1 MVPQA
6 RLKQN
11 RVVEQLR
18 IALEHHQSGRLKE
31 AEQIYRGIL
40 EANPQQADAV
50 HLLGMIE
57 HANGRHES
65 AVDLIRKAISINP
78 NEPHYHSNLGTVLQ
92 AQGKL
97 DEALACFD
105 QALALKPDLAE
116 VHSNFGNILLTQGK
130 LDEAVTCQERA
141 LAFKPD
147 CAEAY
152 FNLGNVRKAQG
163 NLDQAVA
170 CYQRALALKPVLVA
184 AETNLGS
191 VLYTQG
197 KLDEAEAALERA
209 LALRPD
215 HAEAHSNLG
224 SVLQARNKL
233 DEAVAYYERALALKP
248 DRPEVLSNLG
258 TALHAQ
264 DQLDEAVAC
273 YERALAVRPDFAE
286 AHHNFGCV
294 LFSLG
299 KVDDALARHSKA
311 LALQPD
317 YPQARFAESLAQL
330 CKGDFAAGWHN
341 YESRWHTKDH
351 DTPRRAYPQHL
362 WAGEKLASGRLL
374 IWGEQGIGDE
384 IMFAGLIPDVLRT
397 GNRCVLDCIARL
409 KPLFA
414 RSFPDVEVI
423 SGHRPGDNPE
433 LEVSA
438 HSPSGSLPRLFRLS
452 NAAFAAT
459 TSPYLIA
466 DPEKRERFRIRYAD
480 GRRLAG
486 LAWHTNNRK
495 TGRSR
500 SMDLSM
506 FAPLLARPDIRWIS
520 LQYGDHQEL
529 EPIFTD
535 HSVDQLQNMDDFAAQ
550 VAALDLVITI
560 DNSTAHLA
568 GALGVP
574 VWLLL
579 PFAADWRWLDAG
591 DRSPWYPSM
600 RLFRQP
606 KLRDWQS
613 VLEKVGQALSRNV
626 T

>member
-1 MVPQA
+1 MQWRRNEPGWEVSCSCRLSSFSPVSMVPQA
-6 RLKQN
+6 QN

-18 IALEHHQSGRLKE
+18 VALEHHQSGRLTE
-31 AEQIYRGIL
+31 AEQIYRQIL
-40 EANPQQADAV
+40 EANPQHADAV

-57 HANGRHES
+57 HANARHVV
-65 AVDLIRKAISINP
+65 AIGMIRKAIAINP
-78 NEPHYHSNLGTVLQ
+78 NEPHYHSNLGTVIQ

-97 DEALACFD
+97 DEALASFE

-130 LDEAVTCQERA
+130 LDQAVTCQERA
-141 LAFKPD
+141 LALKPD
-147 CAEAY
+147 CAEAH
-152 FNLGNVRKAQG
+152 FNLGNVRKAQA
-163 NLDQAVA
+163 NFDAAVE
-170 CYQRALALKPVLVA
+170 CYKRALALKPGMVA

-191 VLYTQG
+191 VLYNQG
-197 KLDEAEAALERA
+197 KLDEAEAALQRA
-209 LALRPD
+209 LALRPN
-215 HAEAHSNLG
+215 HPEAHSNLG

-233 DEAVAYYERALALKP
+233 DEAVACYERALALKP

-264 DQLDEAVAC
+264 DQLDEAVTC
-273 YERALAVRPDFAE
+273 YERALAVNPDFAE
-286 AHHNFGCV
+286 AHHNLGCV

-299 KVDDALARHSKA
+299 HVDEALARHSKA
-311 LALQPD
+311 LTLQPD

-341 YESRWHTKDH
+341 YESRWITKDH
-351 DTPRRAYPQHL
+351 DTPRRAYSQPL
-362 WAGEKLASGRLL
+362 WTGEKLASGRLL

-384 IMFAGLIPDVLRT
+384 IMFAGLIPDVIRT
-397 GNRCVLDCIARL
+397 GNPVVLDSIARL
-409 KPLFA
+409 KPLFS
-414 RSFPDVEVI
+414 RSFPGVEVI

-433 LEVSA
+433 LDIAA
-438 HSPSGSLPRLFRLS
+438 HSPGGSLPRLFRVS

-459 TSPYLIA
+459 SFFYVIA
-466 DPEKRERFRIRYAD
+466 DPEKRERFRNRYAD

-500 SMDLSM
+500 SMDLSL

-520 LQYGDHQEL
+520 LQYGDHQAS
-529 EPIFTD
+529 EPILVD
-535 HSVDQLQNMDDFAAQ
+535 RSVDQLKDMDDFAAQ
-550 VAALDLVITI
+550 IAALDFVVTI

-574 VWLLL
+574 VYVLL
-579 PFAADWRWLDAG
+579 PFAAD
-591 DRSPWYPSM
+591 
-600 RLFRQP
+600 
-606 KLRDWQS
+606 
-613 VLEKVGQALSRNV
+613 
-626 T
+626 